1 MKNILARYD
10 TASRNL
16 SDLTPSFVNRDAN
29 QKLLNKLEER
39 NREKL
44 NKNPYNYKSIA
55 EGMKSRTISNIL
67 ANPEAYAVKLD
78 GNSNPENQKMEL
90 IRMAKI
96 TATRAR
102 QMKPFV
108 ITEYE
113 RAKNNFMDSY
123 SRKIIEFRMMPTI
136 QNIFEQFKDPN
147 YNEKAYDQNYLG
159 QGVSDQYLN
168 SLNAAAQSQELRK
181 SLANLEAT
189 SQTEMSKIAT
199 QLQKS
204 TDLQLALQS
213 DTQQLKDIADEIRQK
228 ELEDDAIKKAKKDIK
243 EAQEEGKRDEDAPNP
258 LTPAEIER
266 QAIETVLNA
275 EEATIK
281 AMSPEDFDKMF
292 SKFPSKKGGKLSF
305 ESQIKQVFATLM
317 TNTNK
322 TMKKSLQT
330 KYDASFPISP
340 VVGTPAEQRNIES
353 QNKVSARNI
362 ALVEARE
369 RYLSKL

>member
-1 MKNILARYD
+1 MSCTLKC
-10 TASRNL
+10 
-16 SDLTPSFVNRDAN
+16 SF
-29 QKLLNKLEER
+29 
-39 NREKL
+39 
-44 NKNPYNYKSIA
+44 
-55 EGMKSRTISNIL
+55 
-67 ANPEAYAVKLD
+67 
-78 GNSNPENQKMEL
+78 
-90 IRMAKI
+90 
-96 TATRAR
+96 
-102 QMKPFV
+102 
-108 ITEYE
+108 
-113 RAKNNFMDSY
+113 
-123 SRKIIEFRMMPTI
+123 
-136 QNIFEQFKDPN
+136 
-147 YNEKAYDQNYLG
+147 
-159 QGVSDQYLN
+159 
-168 SLNAAAQSQELRK
+168 

-199 QLQKS
+199 QLQKNN
-204 TDLQLALQS
+204 DLQLVLQS
-213 DTQQLKDIADEIRQK
+213 DTQQLKDITDEIRQK

-243 EAQEEGKRDEDAPNP
+243 EAQEEGKREEGAPDP

-266 QAIETVLNA
+266 QAIETVLDA

-322 TMKKSLQT
+322 TMKKSLIT

-340 VVGTPAEQRNIES
+340 VVGTPAEQRNIVS

>member
-16 SDLTPSFVNRDAN
+16 SNLTPSFVNRDASV
-29 QKLLNKLEER
+29 KLLNKLEER

-44 NKNPYNYKSIA
+44 SKNPYNYKSIA
-55 EGMKSRTISNIL
+55 QGLKSRNISNIL
-67 ANPEAYAVKLD
+67 ANPEPYAVKLD
-78 GNSNPENQKMEL
+78 GNSNPENQKIEL

-102 QMKPFV
+102 QVKPFV

-113 RAKNNFMDSY
+113 RAKNNFMDAY

-147 YNEKAYDQNYLG
+147 YNEKGYDQNYLG

-168 SLNAAAQSQELRK
+168 SLNAAAQSQELKK

-199 QLQKS
+199 QLQKNNE
-204 TDLQLALQS
+204 LQLVLQS
-213 DTQQLKDIADEIRQK
+213 DTQQLKDISDEIRQK
-228 ELEDDAIKKAKKDIK
+228 ELEDEAIKKAKKEIK
-243 EAQEEGKRDEDAPNP
+243 EQEEGKRDEGAPE

-275 EEATIK
+275 EEGTIR
-281 AMSPEDFDKMF
+281 ALSEVEFDKMF

-305 ESQIKQVFATLM
+305 ESQIKQVYATLT
-317 TNTNK
+317 TNTYK
-322 TMKKSLQT
+322 TMKRQLSD
-330 KYDASFPISP
+330 KYMGEYPIIP
-340 VVGTPAEQRNIES
+340 VVGTPAERRDIENS
-353 QNKVSARNI
+353 NKVSARNI

>member
-16 SDLTPSFVNRDAN
+16 SNLTPSFVNRDAN

-113 RAKNNFMDSY
+113 KAKNNFMDSY
-123 SRKIIEFRMMPTI
+123 SKKIIEFRMMPTI

-147 YNEKAYDQNYLG
+147 YNEKGYDQNYLG

-168 SLNAAAQSQELRK
+168 SLNAAAQSQELKK

-199 QLQKS
+199 QLQKNNE
-204 TDLQLALQS
+204 LQLVLQS
-213 DTQQLKDIADEIRQK
+213 DTQQLKDISDEIRQK
-228 ELEDDAIKKAKKDIK
+228 DLEDEAIKKAKKDIK
-243 EAQEEGKRDEDAPNP
+243 EAQEEGKRDEGAPEP

-266 QAIETVLNA
+266 QAIETVLDA

-322 TMKKSLQT
+322 TMKKSLIA
-330 KYDASFPISP
+330 KYNTSFPISP
-340 VVGTPAEQRNIES
+340 VVGTASEQKNIES
-353 QNKVSARNI
+353 QNKASARNI